1 MKTKLSRLL
10 FLSFIIAG
18 FAFVFHGAR
27 AVDLAP
33 PDQVKDLAVATS
45 TDATLTL
52 TWTAPGDDG
61 MSGTVSQYDLR
72 MDTKAI
78 AAEDGLLA
86 PIVGGEPD
94 PLPGGTPQTMVIK
107 DLLPGTKYW
116 FIIRA
121 QDKRANVSKFSNVA
135 MGETLFDTTS
145 PVISKIK
152 VADIGPSSARVTWIT
167 DEPATSDMQYG
178 TTSAYGLNLATDTK
192 EKEHAFTL
200 FNLEPETLY
209 YYILGSTDNYGNK
222 VETVNM
228 TFETAATP
236 LSPSASTPTST
247 NAATG
252 QTLSQPITLK
262 FTPRAINLTSKA
274 KWMTAVLTL
283 PKELRAGMKFDTLL
297 INGRVKPIVGAN
309 QKVLQANLNKY
320 GTLWMKV
327 ARADLAHMVPPE
339 VAVFEFSL
347 TGQTAGGEF
356 AVTDTLKVANNI
368 TKAEWNRRMEAKR
381 AAFEQVKA
389 ALIKKLEK
397 EIAALKTKLEAAEKK
412 LEDAKSSQFGQ

>member
-1 MKTKLSRLL
+1 MLLYIPLFMVALLL
-10 FLSFIIAG
+10 FMG
-18 FAFVFHGAR
+18 KDAR
-27 AVDLAP
+27 AADLAP
-33 PDQVKDLAVATS
+33 PDPVKDLAVATS
-45 TDATLTL
+45 TDSTLTL

-78 AAEDGLLA
+78 ATEDALLA

-94 PLPGGTPQTMVIK
+94 PLSGGTPQTMVIK

-135 MGETLFDTTS
+135 TGETLFDTTP

-152 VADIGPSSARVTWIT
+152 AADIGPSSARVTWVT
-167 DEPATSDMQYG
+167 DEPANSEMQYG
-178 TTSAYGLNLATDTK
+178 TTSAYGLKMATGTK

-200 FNLEPETLY
+200 LNLVPETLY

-222 VETVNM
+222 TETVNM
-228 TFETAATP
+228 TFETAATSTAP
-236 LSPSASTPTST
+236 SVSPPSTAPTS
-247 NAATG
+247 TG

-262 FTPRAINLTSKA
+262 FTPRAINLRSTA
-274 KWMTAVLTL
+274 KWMTAVLKL
-283 PKELRAGMKFDTLL
+283 PKELRARLKFDTLL
-297 INGRVKPIVGAN
+297 INGRVKPILGAN
-309 QKVLQANLNKY
+309 QKVLQANFNKH

-339 VAVFEFSL
+339 VASFEFSL

-356 AVTDTLKVANNI
+356 AVTDTLKVVNNI

-381 AAFEQVKA
+381 TAFEKAKA

-397 EIAALKTKLEAAEKK
+397 VIAELKIKLEAAEKK
-412 LEDAKSSQFGQ
+412 LEDAKTSEFSQ